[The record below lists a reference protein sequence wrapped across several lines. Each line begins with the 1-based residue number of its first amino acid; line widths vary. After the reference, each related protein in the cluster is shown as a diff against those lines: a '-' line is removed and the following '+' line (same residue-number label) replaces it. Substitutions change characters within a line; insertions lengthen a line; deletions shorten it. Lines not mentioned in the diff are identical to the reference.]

1 MLLAIVGSQGCAVNR
16 TIDPGIALAEAENSQ
31 QIPSNYIIQPGDQ
44 LDVKFFYTPE
54 FNESV
59 VVRPDGK
66 VSLQLVDD
74 VQAAG
79 QTPAQ
84 LDEVLTKAYAGELK
98 DPAVTV
104 LVRTITEPKVYL
116 AGDVAKP
123 GFIPIRTQ
131 IGVLQAID
139 EAGGYLASAD
149 LSDVSVIRKGPNNQ
163 PITHQVDVEDILD
176 GSLSDS
182 EFLLQPTDVVY
193 VPKRGVAEAANFMDD
208 IRKILMINGLFIPL
222 F

>member
-1 MLLAIVGSQGCAVNR
+1 LGSYGCAAKR
-16 TIDPGIALAEAENSQ
+16 TIDPSVALAEAESRY
-31 QIPSNYIIQPGDQ
+31 QIPPNYVIQPGDQ

-66 VSLQLVDD
+66 ISLQLVDD

-84 LDEVLTKAYAGELK
+84 LDEILTQAYSGELK

-104 LVRTITEPKVYL
+104 LIRTITEPRVYL

-123 GFIPIRTQ
+123 GFITVRSK

-139 EAGGYLASAD
+139 EAGGFLDTANIN
-149 LSDVSVIRKGPNNQ
+149 DVSVIRKGPDNR
-163 PITHQVDVEDILD
+163 PMTHEVDLEEILE

-182 EFLLQPTDVVY
+182 DFLLEPKDVVY
-193 VPKRGVAEAANFMDD
+193 VPKRTVAKAANFMDQ
-208 IRKILMINGLFIPL
+208 IRKIIMLNGLFVPL